1 MRKSHQLIRFVA
13 IRYKGSRCDGDV
25 VDIMETWSYGKRVAP
40 RTESIGELTTADN
53 RLTDEDATGG

>member
-1 MRKSHQLIRFVA
+1 MIRFVA

-40 RTESIGELTTADN
+40 CTESIGELTTADN
-53 RLTDEDATGG
+53 RSTDEDATGG